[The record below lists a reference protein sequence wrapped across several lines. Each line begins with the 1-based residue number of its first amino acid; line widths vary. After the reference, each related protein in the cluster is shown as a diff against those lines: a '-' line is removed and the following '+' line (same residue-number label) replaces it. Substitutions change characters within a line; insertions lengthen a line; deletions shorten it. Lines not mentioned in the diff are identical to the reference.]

1 LQGSL
6 SIFAQN
12 DSIVGYA
19 PDFIGKKVT
28 LYTYDDYLTMTK
40 VKLAEGEVS
49 LKDSLFRL
57 SNPVKFIVKGII
69 EIDKT
74 ESELYIQPN
83 HSYNIGYAKPEN
95 MIQSFVNQK
104 VEAVFYG
111 LDSTDVNYKVLQYDQ
126 WLDKYIYYHQLDI
139 VKNGFIPY
147 LDTFKMYAY
156 EAYKNEKNAYFLN
169 YVRYNIASMEQVKKT
184 RKNENVKLN
193 TYLEYIK
200 PYPVFAYNDQYMH
213 FIKSY
218 FPKDF
223 EGYMPDVK
231 ASIYLA
237 LDHSSP
243 TRLMKALGQDFFLKN
258 VNLREMMMVRM
269 LGDSYY
275 KRGYNRGNIIT
286 ILDSMSHFA
295 TYKPNAIASKN
306 MINYLTKIEQG
317 YPAPQFTI
325 VESTDTIS
333 ISKYNGKFLYINFF
347 ASWNE
352 TSVKEMKLIKALKDK
367 YGDYIDFL
375 SFCTDYASLDYKYF
389 MEQHPDYNWD
399 IVFLGEKSEIAK
411 QFNVKTVPSYFLINP
426 EGFIALAPAKSPSPD
441 GQYKSI
447 ENTFEYIASMMK

>member
-1 LQGSL
+1 V
-6 SIFAQN
+6 SINLTFAQN

-57 SNPVKFIVKGII
+57 ANPVKFTVKGII
-69 EIDKT
+69 EIDNT

-83 HSYNIGYAKPEN
+83 QSYTIGYIKPEN

-104 VEAVFYG
+104 VETVFYG
-111 LDSTDVNYKVLQYDQ
+111 LDSLDINYKVLQYDQ

-139 VKNGFIPY
+139 VKSGFTPY

-156 EAYKNEKNAYFLN
+156 QAYKDEKNAYFLN
-169 YVRYNIASMEQVKKT
+169 YVRYNIASMEQIKKT
-184 RKNENVKLN
+184 RKNENAKLN

-213 FIKSY
+213 FIKSF

-223 EGYMPDVK
+223 EGYMPDIK

-237 LDHSSP
+237 IDHSSP
-243 TRLMKALGQDFFLKN
+243 TRLMKALGKNLFLKN
-258 VNLREMMMVRM
+258 VHLREMMMVRM
-269 LGDSYY
+269 LGNSYY
-275 KRGYNRGNIIT
+275 KRGYNRANIIT
-286 ILDSMSHFA
+286 ILDSVSHYA

-325 VESTDTIS
+325 VESNDTIS
-333 ISKYNGKFLYINFF
+333 IGKYNGKFLYINFF
-347 ASWNE
+347 ASWNQP
-352 TSVKEMKLIKALKDK
+352 SVNEMKLIKELKDK
-367 YGDYIDFL
+367 YGDYIYFL
-375 SFCTDYASLDYKYF
+375 SLCTDKSKEGF
-389 MEQHPDYNWD
+389 ETFITQHPNYNWD
-399 IVFLGEKSEIAK
+399 MVYIGEDSGILN
-411 QFNVKTVPSYFLINP
+411 QYDVKTIPAYFLINP
-426 EGFIALAPAKSPSPD
+426 EGFIALSPAKGPSPD
-441 GQYKSI
+441 GQYQSI